1 MVLINVGFGNLV
13 SSSRVVS
20 ILTPDSAPMKRLVRM
35 AKERD
40 CLIDAS
46 CGRKTQSI
54 LVMDSGH
61 VVLSA
66 LAPETISNKF
76 AKQED

>member
-1 MVLINVGFGNLV
+1 MTFLNVGFGNLV
-13 SSSRVVS
+13 STARIIS
-20 ILTPDSAPMKRLVRM
+20 ILTPDSSPMKRLVRLG
-35 AKERD
+35 KEKN

-54 LVMDSGH
+54 IVMDTGH

-66 LAPETISNKF
+66 LSPETLFNKF
-76 AKQED
+76 VKNED

>member
-1 MVLINVGFGNLV
+1 MILLNIGFGNLV
-13 SSSRVVS
+13 SSSRIIS
-20 ILTPDSAPMKRLVRM
+20 ILTPDSAPMKRLVRL
-35 AKERD
+35 AKEKN

-54 LVMDSGH
+54 IIMDSGH

-66 LAPETISNKF
+66 LSSETLLNKF
-76 AKQED
+76 TKQED

>member
-1 MVLINVGFGNLV
+1 MILLNIGFGNLI
-13 SSSRVVS
+13 SSSRIIS
-20 ILTPDSAPMKRLVRM
+20 ILTPDSAPMKRLVRLG
-35 AKERD
+35 KEKN

-54 LVMDSGH
+54 IIMDSGH

-66 LAPETISNKF
+66 LSSETLLNKF
-76 AKQED
+76 TKQED

>member
-1 MVLINVGFGNLV
+1 MVLINIGFGNLV
-13 SSSRVVS
+13 SSSRIVS
-20 ILTPDSAPMKRLVRM
+20 ILTPDSSPMKRLVRL

-54 LVMDSGH
+54 IVMDSGH
-61 VVLSA
+61 VILSA
-66 LAPETISNKF
+66 LTSETLSNKF
-76 AKQED
+76 AKKED

>member
-1 MVLINVGFGNLV
+1 MVLLNIGFGNLV
-13 SSSRVVS
+13 SSARIIS
-20 ILTPDSAPMKRLVRM
+20 ILTPDSAPMKRLIRL
-35 AKERD
+35 AKEKN

-54 LVMDSGH
+54 IVMDSGH
-61 VVLSA
+61 VILSA
-66 LAPETISNKF
+66 LSSETISNKF

>member
-13 SSSRVVS
+13 SSSRIVS
-20 ILTPDSAPMKRLVRM
+20 ILTPDSAPIKRLVRM

-66 LAPETISNKF
+66 LAAETISNKF

>member
-1 MVLINVGFGNLV
+1 LILLNIGFGNLV
-13 SSSRVVS
+13 SSSRIIS
-20 ILTPDSAPMKRLVRM
+20 ILTPDSAPMKRLVRL
-35 AKERD
+35 AKEKN

-54 LVMDSGH
+54 IIMDSGH

-66 LAPETISNKF
+66 LSSETLLNKF
-76 AKQED
+76 TKQED